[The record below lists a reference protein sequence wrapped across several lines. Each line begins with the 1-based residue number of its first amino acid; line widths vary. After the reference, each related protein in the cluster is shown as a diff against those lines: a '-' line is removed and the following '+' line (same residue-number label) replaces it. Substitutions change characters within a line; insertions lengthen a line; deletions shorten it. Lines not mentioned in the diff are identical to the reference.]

1 MSCDVAAIA
10 ASLWLASTAAVAP
23 PPTTPAV
30 DKPTPPSV
38 SSEPLF
44 VDIVKRAGTLKAQAQ
59 AYEKG
64 SLDADFDHT
73 AGASDF
79 ESAVAQ
85 LSDLDMKAHVDLV
98 SRGYSDDLKCILKG
112 ISQDLPVKMKAVES
126 AGDPKTRHDALEDM
140 FYLLRDNV
148 EVITAPPQPA
158 A

>member
-23 PPTTPAV
+23 PPATPAV
-30 DKPTPPSV
+30 DRPTPPSV
-38 SSEPLF
+38 ASEPLF
-44 VDIVKRAGTLKAQAQ
+44 VDIVKRAGLLKERTA

-64 SLDADFDHT
+64 ALDAGFDHM

-79 ESAVAQ
+79 ETAVAQ

-112 ISQDLPVKMKAVES
+112 ISQDLPVKMKALE
-126 AGDPKTRHDALEDM
+126 AAPDPKARHDALQDM

-148 EVITAPPQPA
+148 EVITAPPAPPV
-158 A
+158 

>member
-23 PPTTPAV
+23 PPATPAV
-30 DKPTPPSV
+30 DRPTPPSV
-38 SSEPLF
+38 ASEPLF
-44 VDIVKRAGTLKAQAQ
+44 VDIVQRAGALKAQTQ
-59 AYEKG
+59 AYEQT
-64 SLDADFDHT
+64 SLDAGFDHM

-79 ESAVAQ
+79 EASVAQ

-112 ISQDLPVKMKAVES
+112 ISQDLPVKLKAVE
-126 AGDPKTRHDALEDM
+126 AAPDPKARHDALQDM

>member
-23 PPTTPAV
+23 APAAPAV
-30 DKPTPPSV
+30 DRPTPPSV
-38 SSEPLF
+38 ASEPLF
-44 VDIVKRAGTLKAQAQ
+44 VDIVKRAGLLKAQAQ
-59 AYEKG
+59 AFEKG
-64 SLDADFDHT
+64 SLGADFDHT

-79 ESAVAQ
+79 ETAVAQ
-85 LSDLDMKAHVDLV
+85 LSELDMQGHVELK
-98 SRGYSDDLKCILKG
+98 SRGYSDDLKCILRG
-112 ISQDLPVKMKAVES
+112 ISQDLPVKMKALE
-126 AGDPKTRHDALEDM
+126 AAPDAKARHDALQDM